1 MHCTCIYI
9 RKLDRMYYTIASL
22 AIELLYFCHGVN
34 GEGTVTT
41 ALLGDPII
49 TQTLEELLVACNV
62 TLNIPGCPLRSVSGN
77 TLMVTIAVLMVTGNS
92 TSIVSGVKKASA
104 VQK

>member
-1 MHCTCIYI
+1 MHCTCSYI
-9 RKLDRMYYTIASL
+9 TKLNRMYYTVASL
-22 AIELLYFCHGVN
+22 VMYLLCFCHGAN
-34 GEGTVTT
+34 GEGIVTT
-41 ALLGDPII
+41 ASLGDPII
-49 TQTLEELLVACNV
+49 TKTLEEPLVACNV

-77 TLMVTIAVLMVTGNS
+77 TLMVTIAVSMVTGNS